1 MLIGKKEEKMD
12 YWHNFYR
19 TLFANLEEILIVADT
34 KTEQIEYVSPNGE
47 AMLGI
52 RQGNQTKA
60 SDLLKQIR
68 MLEGADLELLKNK
81 TEKEKE
87 CYLLHLQNGS
97 DLWCRCG
104 WSFLQ
109 GYSDGQEK
117 LIVTISDRSKER
129 ASMDRIRQ
137 DLQEAQ
143 RLNAAKSRFLTAL
156 SHDMRSPMNAIM
168 GLTDLA
174 MECGQEEGKMQDYL
188 YKISQSSAHL
198 LELIN
203 DVLDMSSI
211 ESGKMLL
218 EYRAFRITEMLER
231 VMSVIQPQAEGKLQT
246 LDTEWNVEHDEVIGD
261 PVRIRQ
267 ILINILSNAVKYTQR
282 GGRLFFQIREHVS
295 SQMDGHT
302 YADYQI
308 KVYDNGYGMSET
320 FQQIIFEPFAKERG
334 KGMEEIEGTGLG
346 MTITKNLVDLMKGK
360 LSVESRLGEGTIF
373 TIEIPL
379 ELQMSKNCEV
389 QNLQMQK
396 HVKYE
401 NCRVLLVEDN
411 EITAEVLR
419 DILELTGVRSDWV
432 NDGRK
437 AVQRFEEKG
446 DFYDLIFMDVQMPVM
461 DGYEA
466 TRKIRTLGGSGAR
479 IPIVALTGNAF
490 SDDIQASEAA
500 GMTCHLTKPVK
511 KKELEQILSSLL
523 SRGENG

>member
-1 MLIGKKEEKMD
+1 MLIGKKEQRMD
-12 YWHNFYR
+12 CWQNFYQ
-19 TLFANLEEILIVADT
+19 TLFANLEEILIVADMG
-34 KTEQIEYVSPNGE
+34 KDSVEYISPNGE

-52 RQGNQTKA
+52 RQENQKKA
-60 SDLLKQIR
+60 SYLLKQVG
-68 MLEGADLELLKNK
+68 MLEGEELEILKNGK
-81 TEKEKE
+81 EREKE
-87 CYLLHLQNGS
+87 CYLVNLQSGK

-109 GYSDGQEK
+109 GYASGEEK

-129 ASMDRIRQ
+129 ASMDRIQQ

-143 RLNAAKSRFLTAL
+143 RLNAAKSRFLTTL

-174 MECGQEEGKMQDYL
+174 MECGQEQGKMQDYL

-203 DVLDMSSI
+203 DVLDMSRI
-211 ESGKMLL
+211 ESGKMVL
-218 EYRAFRITEMLER
+218 ECRSFRISETLENI
-231 VMSVIQPQAEGKLQT
+231 MSVIQPQADGKRQT
-246 LDTEWNVEHDEVIGD
+246 LDTDWNIEHDKIIGD

-282 GGRLFFQIREHVS
+282 GGRLFFQIKETS
-295 SQMDGHT
+295 SYEANART
-302 YADYQI
+302 YANYLM

-334 KGMEEIEGTGLG
+334 KGTEGIEGTGLG
-346 MTITKNLVDLMKGK
+346 MTITKNLVDLMKGR

-373 TIEIPL
+373 TIELPL
-379 ELQMSKNCEV
+379 ELQMNKVCEETSAQIRKNV
-389 QNLQMQK
+389 T
-396 HVKYE
+396 YE

-411 EITAEVLR
+411 EITAEVLQ

-466 TRKIRTLGGSGAR
+466 TRKIRALGGNGAR

-523 SRGENG
+523 PRGENG